1 MGEMIDSGSEMGNH
15 HGGAISIDVVEA
27 DALDFSADVL
37 AIKYAQ
43 QHYGVDRAVAE
54 RLGQEYLNLTEA
66 LPKVRGFRYL
76 QSRQLIAASNVLFV
90 GVKPLRE
97 FGYSDIREFGR
108 KVLES
113 LAGEAPQTVHLALTL
128 HGAGYGLDEKEAFES
143 EIAGLMDAIISGD
156 FPPSLTRISIVERN
170 PGRAGRLQQL
180 LAQLIVGGRISLD
193 AKIGK
198 SVDESLRSAGYSS
211 ASKPYV
217 FVAMPFADSMDDVFH
232 YGIQNAVNGAGYLCE
247 RADQSSF
254 TGDVLD
260 WVKQRI
266 ASATLVVADLSTA
279 NPNVY
284 LEVGYAWGCKK
295 PTILT
300 VRQTEDLKFDV
311 RGQRCL
317 VYKSIKA
324 LEDMLRNE
332 LVKLGP
338 QSRAKATG
346 E

>member
-1 MGEMIDSGSEMGNH
+1 MGASQAGS
-15 HGGAISIDVVEA
+15 ISVEVTEG
-27 DALDFSADVL
+27 DALAFTADVL
-37 AIKYAQ
+37 AVKYAQ

-54 RLGQEYLNLTEA
+54 RLGQQYLNLTEA
-66 LPKVRGFRYL
+66 LPKVSGFRFL
-76 QSRQLIAASNVLFV
+76 QSRQLIGASAVLFV

-97 FGYSDIREFGR
+97 FSYPDIREFGR

-113 LAGEAPQTVHLALTL
+113 LAGEAPQTSHLALTL
-128 HGAGYGLDEKEAFES
+128 HGAGYGLDEREAFES
-143 EIAGLMDAIISGD
+143 EIAGLMDAIISAD

-170 PGRAGRLQQL
+170 PGRARRLQNVL
-180 LAQLIVGGRISLD
+180 EQLIVGGRISLD

-254 TGDVLD
+254 TGDVLE
-260 WVKQRI
+260 WVKKRI
-266 ASATLVVADLSTA
+266 ASAALVVADLSTA

-284 LEVGYAWGCKK
+284 LEVGFAWGCGK

-324 LEDMLRNE
+324 LEDLLRNE
-332 LVKLGP
+332 LVTLGP
-338 QSRAKATG
+338 QSSATAG
-346 E
+346 GM